1 MAGKRGKPVRARSA
15 PKKNISVKTES
26 QPKIRQA
33 SLPTESLE
41 QLTHQREEIQALLS
55 SLEDAYSEA
64 SILEADY
71 DDIKSKNEKKLDEIN
86 RKIEAISKA
95 QAAASTVIPEEDV
108 QEKPIRQ
115 PVKIVRPKVEIPVI
129 EDVEEELPP
138 AAEKAKGKKEKEKAA
153 ALGISQDDLQK
164 MQMDLA
170 DSIRKMVEEI
180 GSKVT
185 DKDMTEM
192 RNSFAKLDAEI
203 DKMKAQLEAVK
214 ESRKIDDDKIQRV
227 VEGLAEVRTM
237 VYGREASTKEQE
249 IKMEKMID
257 LLSKLEPEK
266 LLLEIG
272 RRDKE
277 ISNQALRV
285 NKLEETSKEFGEMLK
300 RIETLL
306 RNIGSLEHVIKIGTE
321 ASEKLMEMQDMQRSV
336 QKMSDKIQ
344 GMYAELSKRMEEF
357 MLYRAKQDRV
367 DDMLND
373 VLKNLDE
380 LNTKAAYFVTRDDLE
395 SFRSSVQ
402 ATISS
407 AASYAPAAASDE
419 RESQKEEIKML
430 LKTLEDELK
439 SKSISKGEY
448 EKMRNA
454 NLAKLKELDNKAAP
468 KATQTIKEPVPAKP
482 VKVEKKEPVF
492 TKDQKNRNDML
503 LKDLEETFRKGMIS
517 KEAYDKTRK
526 MILGKR

>member
-15 PKKNISVKTES
+15 PKKNIYVKAGS
-26 QPKIRQA
+26 QPVAR
-33 SLPTESLE
+33 LPAESLE
-41 QLTHQREEIQALLS
+41 QLTHQREEIEALLS

-86 RKIEAISKA
+86 RKIDSISKA
-95 QAAASTVIPEEDV
+95 QTAAATVIPDEDA

-129 EDVEEELPP
+129 EDVEEEPPP
-138 AAEKAKGKKEKEKAA
+138 AAKGKKDKAA

-214 ESRKIDDDKIQRV
+214 EGRKIDDDKIQRV

-277 ISNQALRV
+277 MSNQALRV

-300 RIETLL
+300 RIEMLL

-321 ASEKLMEMQDMQRSV
+321 ASEKLMDMQNMQRSV

-380 LNTKAAYFVTRDDLE
+380 LNTKAAYFVTRDDLD

-402 ATISS
+402 ATIAS
-407 AASYAPAAASDE
+407 AASYAPTTASDE
-419 RESQKEEIKML
+419 RESQKEEIQML
-430 LKTLEDELK
+430 LKTLEDEFR

-454 NLAKLKELDNKAAP
+454 NLAKLRELDIKTAP
-468 KATQTIKEPVPAKP
+468 KATPAIKEPAPAKP
-482 VKVEKKEPVF
+482 MKVEKKEPVF

-503 LKDLEETFRKGMIS
+503 LKDLEDTFRKGMIS

>member
-1 MAGKRGKPVRARSA
+1 MAGKMGKPVRSKSK
-15 PKKNISVKTES
+15 PKKNISVKADS
-26 QPKIRQA
+26 QPA
-33 SLPTESLE
+33 PATESLE
-41 QLTHQREEIQALLS
+41 QLTHQKEEIQALLS

-86 RKIEAISKA
+86 RKIEAISRA
-95 QAAASTVIPEEDV
+95 QAAASAVIPEEDV

-115 PVKIVRPKVEIPVI
+115 PVKIIRPNVEIPVI
-129 EDVEEELPP
+129 EDVEEEPP
-138 AAEKAKGKKEKEKAA
+138 ALMKGKKDKAA
-153 ALGISQDDLQK
+153 GLGISQDDLQK

-170 DSIRKMVEEI
+170 DNIRKMVEEI

-214 ESRKIDDDKIQRV
+214 EGRKIDDDKIQRV

-257 LLSKLEPEK
+257 LLSKLEPDK
-266 LLLEIG
+266 LLLEIS

-277 ISNQALRV
+277 MSNQALRV

-321 ASEKLMEMQDMQRSV
+321 ASEKLMEMQNMQRGV

-380 LNTKAAYFVTRDDLE
+380 LNTKAAYFVTRDDIE

-402 ATISS
+402 ATIAS
-407 AASYAPAAASDE
+407 ASYAPTVSDE
-419 RESQKEEIKML
+419 SESQKEEIKIL
-430 LKTLEDELK
+430 LKTLEDEFK
-439 SKSISKGEY
+439 SKSISKEEY

-454 NLAKLKELDNKAAP
+454 NLAKLKEIDSKAAP
-468 KATQTIKEPVPAKP
+468 KAAPLIREPASAKP

-503 LKDLEETFRKGMIS
+503 LKDLEDIFKKGLIS
-517 KEAYDKTRK
+517 KEAYDKTKK